1 MADEKKFVSAMNTT
15 KDKESDIAIYNVL
28 KHLI

>member
-15 KDKESDIAIYNVL
+15 KDKKSDIAKYNVL
-28 KHLI
+28 IHLL